1 MGLIVTCTIFSNLT
15 VSPRLRY
22 LPRISRNGV
31 GEEVVKRVDTTSQV
45 HLMGPLPPAHPNL
58 LLTLPGKTP
67 ASICRPRFECR
78 LHPLQVM

>member
-31 GEEVVKRVDTTSQV
+31 GEEVVKRVDTI
-45 HLMGPLPPAHPNL
+45 LRC
-58 LLTLPGKTP
+58 
-67 ASICRPRFECR
+67 I
-78 LHPLQVM
+78 